1 MSKSSRFEAPN
12 SHEHSLLAP
21 KEVFRWPKVT
31 RFGPEGSIWVVNT
44 GAMHFGPYIL
54 NFWDFLGFQNGSI
67 CSYNGHLGAHRGAT
81 KVQKLVNDAHPVN
94 IERLGHYV
102 VFVNKSGAL
111 RDFQRGKTRLLGL
124 KKNPLDQR

>member
-1 MSKSSRFEAPN
+1 MAPKGPVLGKSRRYEAPN
-12 SHEHSLLAP
+12 STKLGLLAHE
-21 KEVFRWPKVT
+21 KFIVWPKVT

-102 VFVNKSGAL
+102 VFVNKSGA
-111 RDFQRGKTRLLGL
+111 
-124 KKNPLDQR
+124 

>member
-102 VFVNKSGAL
+102 VFVNKSGA
-111 RDFQRGKTRLLGL
+111 
-124 KKNPLDQR
+124 